1 MSTLITLTR
10 HVNHEKMLRRRFL
23 TPLKQ
28 IKNEIVGANE
38 AVGNHP
44 SIYLYILFECVP
56 FSFSSDFLS
65 GVAAHYCGGFQ
76 CLDFNVVS
84 RPE

>member
-1 MSTLITLTR
+1 MSALITLTR

-38 AVGNHP
+38 AVGNHL
-44 SIYLYILFECVP
+44 SIYIYIVQVCSVRFFLLFPLGCGCAVLWQVLVP
-56 FSFSSDFLS
+56 GL
-65 GVAAHYCGGFQ
+65 
-76 CLDFNVVS
+76 
-84 RPE
+84 

>member
-38 AVGNHP
+38 AAGNHL
-44 SIYLYILFECVP
+44 SISLYILFKCVP
-56 FSFSSDFLS
+56 FGFSSYFLL
-65 GVAAHYCGGFQ
+65 GVAAQYCGRF
-76 CLDFNVVS
+76 
-84 RPE
+84 

>member
-38 AVGNHP
+38 AVGNHL
-44 SIYLYILFECVP
+44 SVYIYIYIVRVCSVQFFLLF
-56 FSFSSDFLS
+56 SL
-65 GVAAHYCGGFQ
+65 GCGRAVLWQ
-76 CLDFNVVS
+76 VS
-84 RPE
+84 VLGL